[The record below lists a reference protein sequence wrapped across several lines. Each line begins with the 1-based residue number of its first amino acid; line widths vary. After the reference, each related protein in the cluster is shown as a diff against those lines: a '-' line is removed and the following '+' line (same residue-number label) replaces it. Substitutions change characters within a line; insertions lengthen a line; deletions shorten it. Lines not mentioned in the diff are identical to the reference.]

1 VLAQRAS
8 KDGGPVAIPIPNN
21 NRWCHV
27 AALYLANFHNRR
39 AAAVIFQQ
47 LKKSRSGAGGDH
59 FRILQR
65 RILLWTGNLG
75 EQF

>member
-21 NRWCHV
+21 NRAGV
-27 AALYLANFHNRR
+27 TLPRFTSQIFTTAARL
-39 AAAVIFQQ
+39 